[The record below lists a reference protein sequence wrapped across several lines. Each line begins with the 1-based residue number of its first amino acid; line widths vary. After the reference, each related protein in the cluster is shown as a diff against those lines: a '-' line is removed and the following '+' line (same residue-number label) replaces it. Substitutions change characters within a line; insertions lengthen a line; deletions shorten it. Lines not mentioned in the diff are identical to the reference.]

1 MPTQRIVVGKFPPE
15 VEAALRLMESSPV
28 GGYRGARALAAQMRA
43 WETTE
48 AYSAYLST
56 VIRPFGWVNPE
67 VAAATATFIA
77 VDEMTSIFS
86 RFGSYLM
93 RGVIIEEAGAIELA
107 TMLMQAFSGQIP
119 VMFKN
124 AVKKTIVQML
134 TDRIQLEIARTVVE
148 RSLRGKGWVRAEAEY
163 QEHQVEARMLPGLS
177 QENQSRYGRHKAD
190 IRGLQSKLDKALLTR
205 ELALE
210 YAVQDERLN
219 ESIPKLEKAIRIMRE
234 NQNQLLMS
242 GHYEQQGWAAARKEA
257 FRLTYGRVSNK
268 PNAQRGTRQAGGIVS
283 RTQHLAIKCHRTA
296 MKAVVITQRNLS
308 RAISRVGS
316 RAISGKA
323 PSIADVIFGYQ
334 AAVWLLDKAM
344 TPTRQS
350 VTYTERERG
359 ADTIEL
365 KSVNTEPK
373 PMGERRGER
382 RQYKNVGVGD
392 QRHWEQVI
400 GGVED
405 EDSGVD
411 GAPNQI
417 SDPIADKATEIL
429 NKQPGMDEFK

>member
-1 MPTQRIVVGKFPPE
+1 VPTQLTASEWGLLRRAFEIQQNLKALPGGRFAWGGATAADQADTLAILQWESTLVSLARLALLSPE
-15 VEAALRLMESSPV
+15 
-28 GGYRGARALAAQMRA
+28 G
-43 WETTE
+43 
-48 AYSAYLST
+48 
-56 VIRPFGWVNPE
+56 
-67 VAAATATFIA
+67 AAAVTTAYA
-77 VDEMTSIFS
+77 VNEMTGILS
-86 RFGSYLM
+86 RFGQKLM
-93 RGVIIEEAGAIELA
+93 SAVGMEEAGAVELA
-107 TMLMQAFSGQIP
+107 IALMQAFSGQIP

-124 AVKKTIVQML
+124 AVKKTIVKML
-134 TDRIQLEIARTVVE
+134 TDRTQLEIARTVVE

-296 MKAVVITQRNLS
+296 MKAVTITQRNLS
-308 RAISRVGS
+308 RAMRIGG

>member
-1 MPTQRIVVGKFPPE
+1 MPTQRTGNWGTEYERNVRTVASFLKRSRAAGVSDADAIGLLASRNVALQTA
-15 VEAALRLMESSPV
+15 EAATWLSRFSL
-28 GGYRGARALAAQMRA
+28 ALA
-43 WETTE
+43 
-48 AYSAYLST
+48 
-56 VIRPFGWVNPE
+56 PE
-67 VAAATATFIA
+67 VAAAVA
-77 VDEMTSIFS
+77 VGYAVNEMTGIFS
-86 RFGSYLM
+86 RFGQALM
-93 RGVIIEEAGAIELA
+93 RNLALEEAGAVDLA
-107 TMLMQAFSGQIP
+107 IALMQAFSGHIP
-119 VMFKN
+119 TMFKG
-124 AVKKTIVQML
+124 AVKKTIIQML
-134 TDRIQLEIARTVVE
+134 TDRTQLEIARVVVT
-148 RSLRGKGWVRAEAEY
+148 RSLEGKGWERAEAEY
-163 QEHQVEARMLPGLS
+163 QEHLVEARMLPGLS

-190 IRGLQSKLDKALLTR
+190 IGGLQSRLDKALLTR

-210 YAVQDERLN
+210 YGAQDERLN

-234 NQNQLLMS
+234 NQSQLLMT
-242 GHYEQQGWAAARKEA
+242 GHYEQAGWAAARKEA
-257 FRLTYGRVSNK
+257 FRLTYGRISNK
-268 PNAQRGTRQAGGIVS
+268 PGAVRGIRQSGGIVS

-296 MKAVVITQRNLS
+296 MKAVAITQRNLS
-308 RAISRVGS
+308 RAMRIGGK
-316 RAISGKA
+316 AISGKA

-334 AAVWLLDKAM
+334 AAVWLLDKAL

-359 ADTIEL
+359 TDTIEL

-373 PMGERRGER
+373 PMGERRR
-382 RQYKNVGVGD
+382 YKNVGQGD

-429 NKQPGMDEFK
+429 NRKPGMDEFK